1 MVNLK
6 KILLADKSIE
16 TGNETVLTFDVSKK
30 LIRGIIVSL
39 MSTQDKHS
47 SSYTEYS
54 RGYKLTEIQQL
65 PNKSTRL
72 LTNSLTHQLRILN
85 CCFYFTIPPKFSLRS
100 SENIGHEVGKK
111 PLILAFHVSCS
122 VYF

>member
-1 MVNLK
+1 MT
-6 KILLADKSIE
+6 DKSFE
-16 TGNETVLTFDVSKK
+16 TGKEDIFTFDVAKK
-30 LIRGIIVSL
+30 LMRGVIVSV

-65 PNKSTRL
+65 PNKSIRL
-72 LTNSLTHQLRILN
+72 LTTSLTHQPRILN

-100 SENIGHEVGKK
+100 SENIGDEVGKK

>member
-1 MVNLK
+1 MT
-6 KILLADKSIE
+6 DKSFE
-16 TGNETVLTFDVSKK
+16 TGKEDILTFDVAKNWW
-30 LIRGIIVSL
+30 GGIVSV

-54 RGYKLTEIQQL
+54 RGYKLTEIQQF

-72 LTNSLTHQLRILN
+72 LTNSLTHQLKILN
-85 CCFYFTIPPKFSLRS
+85 YCFYFTIPPKFSLHS
-100 SENIGHEVGKK
+100 SEKVGHEVGKK
-111 PLILAFHVSCS
+111 PLILAFHASCF

>member
-1 MVNLK
+1 MWTVCITSIRHVLK
-6 KILLADKSIE
+6 LNGYGGPQAKANEKRLRFKGWE
-16 TGNETVLTFDVSKK
+16 TLV
-30 LIRGIIVSL
+30 
-39 MSTQDKHS
+39 
-47 SSYTEYS
+47 
-54 RGYKLTEIQQL
+54 
-65 PNKSTRL
+65 
-72 LTNSLTHQLRILN
+72 TNSLTHRLRILN